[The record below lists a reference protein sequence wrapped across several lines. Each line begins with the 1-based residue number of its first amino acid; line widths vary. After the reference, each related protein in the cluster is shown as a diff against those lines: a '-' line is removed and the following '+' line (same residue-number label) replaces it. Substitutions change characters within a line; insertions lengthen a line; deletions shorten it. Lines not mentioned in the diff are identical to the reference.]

1 MARVVEDDAVVGVG
15 VVVVVDDRSLIVVD
29 VDGNSNNS
37 KISVTFLLLALA
49 PATPSVSALLCCC
62 FCTVVGVV
70 MQPDLRWIV
79 ELVIVLAAAA
89 ATNGFV
95 CRMSTVCR
103 YPTPYFVPE
112 SVVDSPN
119 PVELRM
125 FVTQC
130 ENTPNYVHIPRVITR
145 TNV

>member
-1 MARVVEDDAVVGVG
+1 MATAI
-15 VVVVVDDRSLIVVD
+15 IVKLVLL
-29 VDGNSNNS
+29 
-37 KISVTFLLLALA
+37 LLLALA

-62 FCTVVGVV
+62 FWIVVVVV
-70 MQPDLRWIV
+70 MRPDLRWIV
-79 ELVIVLAAAA
+79 ELGIALAAAA

-130 ENTPNYVHIPRVITR
+130 KNTPNYAHIPRVIAR